1 MSYYIPYMWNVKGNY
16 INEVTKQKQT
26 HRLRAQTQLTGGNSG
41 GRDSQGVWDE
51 HVHIVIF

>member
-26 HRLRAQTQLTGGNSG
+26 HRLRAQTQLAGGNSG